1 MLAELTKFG
10 EGVTLIAESGLQFLD
25 FGVAFDRINRA
36 PQAGFARDGSGALVR
51 LDYDEADDGYRLP
64 AQAGAAAGTVRSREK
79 PIIQISPGDSVALL
93 DATWLPIPILRARPG
108 RSFDLGPTNWARA
121 RLVKLAAPDE
131 DGFTHRLTIAI
142 DTAVLPVPEDK
153 AIGYLAPHGNDIGAG
168 QPFMLAARGFEPLPF
183 VRLDWVARWIR
194 DAYRQNAAQHLRYES
209 EDIEREIGRG
219 FDVAHYLTFI
229 GLLDQF
235 FEIPRI
241 TLLRNEDDRAHPT
254 IDVDLVLDV
263 GNSRTCGILVE
274 DHDREDSS
282 LHNRYELALR
292 DLSEP
297 QHVYREPFESRLEFN
312 QPTFGPESASSL
324 SGRANAFSWP
334 TIARVGPE
342 ATKLSAQRRGTE
354 GATGLSSPKRYLWD
368 EESYLHGWRFNQF
381 QGEETRERLA
391 TAYPYCQ
398 FINEAGEPLY
408 TLEPGDP
415 RRIPVFDPHYSRSSL
430 MMIMLSEVLLQAL
443 SQINSP
449 MQRTRQAQS
458 NLPRRLRRVVL
469 TVPPS
474 MPLPEQR
481 ILKRRMDDAVTTVWK
496 AMSWHDETAAPDD
509 ETHPPK
515 LPFPE
520 IIMKWDEATCGQVVY
535 LFSECANHFG
545 GDPRLFFKVM
555 RRRDVKPSGDER
567 LRIGTID
574 IGGGTTDLVV
584 TDYVLLPAE
593 GNAVKIEPRQLFRD
607 GFRLA
612 GDDIVLET
620 IKSQLLPAI
629 EAALTAAGATEIESL
644 LSRLIGSEN
653 LKIEDQVLRQQFTA
667 QVLVPAAITLLHLYE
682 NYDPVERAPVRS
694 MTIEDLLEGR
704 RPQERAIGY
713 FNKGVRRSLGNGDAA
728 FDVLKVPVPVDLDRL
743 HDMFIGKDIDL
754 NGPLSWLSEVVA
766 RYACDV
772 LLLTGRPSRLPGVQ
786 ELVRSLMPVSPD
798 RVVALHNYRAG
809 AWYPFHRHGRIQDP
823 KTTAAVGA
831 MLCVLAEGRLPNF
844 SLLSQK
850 FDLKSTMRYFGR
862 LDGNN
867 LIQPEDVYFSDIDLD
882 DPDYQLPNRSIVISG
897 PLRLGFRQLATPYW
911 TAAPL
916 YSLSY
921 REDARA
927 ELHNLSL
934 LVTLELD
941 RSGGNRRA
949 KAARDQGLERFRIAR
964 VAVREPDGTEGRS
977 IGKDRLV
984 LRFKTLNSN
993 VLEANDYWLDTGSV
1007 LV

>member
-36 PQAGFARDGSGALVR
+36 PQVGFARDGSGALVR
-51 LDYDEADDGYRLP
+51 LDYDEADDSYRLP
-64 AQAGAAAGTVRSREK
+64 AQVGAAAGSVRSREK
-79 PIIQISPGDSVALL
+79 PIIQISLSDTVALL
-93 DATWLPIPILRARPG
+93 DSTWLPIPILRARPG

-121 RLVKLAAPDE
+121 RLTKLATPDE
-131 DGFTHRLTIAI
+131 DGFTHRLTVAI

-153 AIGYLAPHGNDIGAG
+153 AIGYLAPAGNDIGAG

-183 VRLDWVARWIR
+183 VGLDWVSRWIR
-194 DAYRQNAAQHLRYES
+194 DAYRQNAARHLRYES

-263 GNSRTCGILVE
+263 GNSRTCGILIE

-297 QHVYREPFESRLEFN
+297 QLVYREPFESRVEFN
-312 QPTFGPESASSL
+312 QPTFGSESASSL

-354 GATGLSSPKRYLWD
+354 GSTGLSSPKRYLWD
-368 EESYLHGWRFNQF
+368 EESYLHGWRFNQYES
-381 QGEETRERLA
+381 EEQRERLA

-408 TLEPGDP
+408 ALEATDP
-415 RRIPVFDPHYSRSSL
+415 RKIPVFDPHYSRSSL
-430 MMIMLSEVLLQAL
+430 MMVMLSEVLLQAL

-449 MQRTRQAQS
+449 MQRMRQAQS

-481 ILKRRMDDAVTTVWK
+481 ILKRRMDDAVATVWK

-509 ETHPPK
+509 ETKPPK

-545 GDPRLFFKVM
+545 GDPRLFFKTM
-555 RRRDVKPSGDER
+555 RRRDVAPSGDER
-567 LRIGTID
+567 LRVGTID

-584 TDYVLLPAE
+584 TDYVLQPAE

-629 EAALTAAGATEIESL
+629 ESALAAAGATEIESL
-644 LSRLIGSEN
+644 MSQLVGSEN

-667 QVLVPAAITLLHLYE
+667 QVLVPAAISLLHLYE

-694 MTIEDLLEGR
+694 MTIEELLQGR
-704 RPQERAIGY
+704 RPQERAVAY
-713 FNKGVRRSLGNGDAA
+713 FNKGARKTLANGAA
-728 FDVLKVPVPVDLDRL
+728 FDVLKVPVSVDLDRL
-743 HDMFIGKDIDL
+743 HAMFIGKDIDL

-798 RVVALHNYRAG
+798 RVIPLHNYRAG

-867 LIQPEDVYFSDIDLD
+867 LIQPEDVYFADIDLD
-882 DPDYQLPNRSIVISG
+882 DPDYQLPNRAIVISG
-897 PLRLGFRQLATPYW
+897 PMRLGFRQLSTPFW

-927 ELHNLSL
+927 ELHNLTL

-949 KAARDQGLERFRIAR
+949 KAARDQGQERFRIAR
-964 VAVREPDGTEGRS
+964 VAVREADGSEGRS
-977 IGKDRLV
+977 IGKDRLL

>member
-1 MLAELTKFG
+1 
-10 EGVTLIAESGLQFLD
+10 
-25 FGVAFDRINRA
+25 
-36 PQAGFARDGSGALVR
+36 
-51 LDYDEADDGYRLP
+51 
-64 AQAGAAAGTVRSREK
+64 
-79 PIIQISPGDSVALL
+79 
-93 DATWLPIPILRARPG
+93 
-108 RSFDLGPTNWARA
+108 
-121 RLVKLAAPDE
+121 
-131 DGFTHRLTIAI
+131 
-142 DTAVLPVPEDK
+142 
-153 AIGYLAPHGNDIGAG
+153 
-168 QPFMLAARGFEPLPF
+168 
-183 VRLDWVARWIR
+183 
-194 DAYRQNAAQHLRYES
+194 
-209 EDIEREIGRG
+209 
-219 FDVAHYLTFI
+219 
-229 GLLDQF
+229 
-235 FEIPRI
+235 
-241 TLLRNEDDRAHPT
+241 
-254 IDVDLVLDV
+254 
-263 GNSRTCGILVE
+263 
-274 DHDREDSS
+274 
-282 LHNRYELALR
+282 
-292 DLSEP
+292 
-297 QHVYREPFESRLEFN
+297 
-312 QPTFGPESASSL
+312 
-324 SGRANAFSWP
+324 
-334 TIARVGPE
+334 
-342 ATKLSAQRRGTE
+342 
-354 GATGLSSPKRYLWD
+354 
-368 EESYLHGWRFNQF
+368 
-381 QGEETRERLA
+381 
-391 TAYPYCQ
+391 
-398 FINEAGEPLY
+398 
-408 TLEPGDP
+408 
-415 RRIPVFDPHYSRSSL
+415 

-449 MQRTRQAQS
+449 MQRMRQAQS

-481 ILKRRMDDAVTTVWK
+481 ILKRRMDDAVATVWK

-509 ETHPPK
+509 ETKKPK

-545 GDPRLFFKVM
+545 GDPRLFFKTM
-555 RRRDVKPSGDER
+555 RRRDVAPSGEER
-567 LRIGTID
+567 LRVGTID

-629 EAALTAAGATEIESL
+629 ESALAAAGATEIESL
-644 LSRLIGSEN
+644 MSQLVGSEN

-667 QVLVPAAITLLHLYE
+667 QVLVPAAIALLHLYE
-682 NYDPVERAPVRS
+682 NYDPVERAAVRS
-694 MTIEDLLEGR
+694 MTLEDLLQGR
-704 RPQERAIGY
+704 RPQDRAVAY
-713 FNKGVRRSLGNGDAA
+713 FNKGARKSLANGAG
-728 FDVLKVPVPVDLDRL
+728 FDVLKVPVAVDLDRL
-743 HDMFIGKDIDL
+743 HAMFIGKDIDL

-798 RVVALHNYRAG
+798 RVVPLHNYRAG

-867 LIQPEDVYFSDIDLD
+867 LIQPEDVYFADIDLD
-882 DPDYQLPNRSIVISG
+882 DPDYQLPDRAIVISG
-897 PLRLGFRQLATPYW
+897 PMRLGFRQLSTPYW

-927 ELHNLSL
+927 ELHNLTL

-964 VAVREPDGTEGRS
+964 VAVREPDGSEGRS

>member
-1 MLAELTKFG
+1 
-10 EGVTLIAESGLQFLD
+10 VT
-25 FGVAFDRINRA
+25 
-36 PQAGFARDGSGALVR
+36 
-51 LDYDEADDGYRLP
+51 
-64 AQAGAAAGTVRSREK
+64 
-79 PIIQISPGDSVALL
+79 
-93 DATWLPIPILRARPG
+93 
-108 RSFDLGPTNWARA
+108 
-121 RLVKLAAPDE
+121 
-131 DGFTHRLTIAI
+131 
-142 DTAVLPVPEDK
+142 
-153 AIGYLAPHGNDIGAG
+153 
-168 QPFMLAARGFEPLPF
+168 
-183 VRLDWVARWIR
+183 
-194 DAYRQNAAQHLRYES
+194 
-209 EDIEREIGRG
+209 
-219 FDVAHYLTFI
+219 
-229 GLLDQF
+229 
-235 FEIPRI
+235 
-241 TLLRNEDDRAHPT
+241 
-254 IDVDLVLDV
+254 
-263 GNSRTCGILVE
+263 
-274 DHDREDSS
+274 
-282 LHNRYELALR
+282 
-292 DLSEP
+292 
-297 QHVYREPFESRLEFN
+297 
-312 QPTFGPESASSL
+312 
-324 SGRANAFSWP
+324 
-334 TIARVGPE
+334 
-342 ATKLSAQRRGTE
+342 
-354 GATGLSSPKRYLWD
+354 
-368 EESYLHGWRFNQF
+368 
-381 QGEETRERLA
+381 
-391 TAYPYCQ
+391 
-398 FINEAGEPLY
+398 
-408 TLEPGDP
+408 
-415 RRIPVFDPHYSRSSL
+415 
-430 MMIMLSEVLLQAL
+430 
-443 SQINSP
+443 
-449 MQRTRQAQS
+449 
-458 NLPRRLRRVVL
+458 
-469 TVPPS
+469 PS
-474 MPLPEQR
+474 
-481 ILKRRMDDAVTTVWK
+481 D
-496 AMSWHDETAAPDD
+496 
-509 ETHPPK
+509 
-515 LPFPE
+515 
-520 IIMKWDEATCGQVVY
+520 
-535 LFSECANHFG
+535 
-545 GDPRLFFKVM
+545 
-555 RRRDVKPSGDER
+555 DER

-629 EAALTAAGATEIESL
+629 ESALAAAGATEIESL
-644 LSRLIGSEN
+644 MSQLVGSEN

-667 QVLVPAAITLLHLYE
+667 QVLVPAALSLLHLYE

-694 MTIEDLLEGR
+694 MTIEELLQGR
-704 RPQERAIGY
+704 RPQERTLAY
-713 FNKGVRRSLGNGDAA
+713 FNKGARRSLAGGDAA
-728 FDVLKVPVPVDLDRL
+728 FDVLKVPVSIDLDRL
-743 HDMFIGKDIDL
+743 HAMFIGKDIDL

-798 RVVALHNYRAG
+798 RVVPLHNYRAG

-867 LIQPEDVYFSDIDLD
+867 LIQPEDVYFADIDLD
-882 DPDYQLPNRSIVISG
+882 DPDYQLPDRAIVISG
-897 PLRLGFRQLATPYW
+897 PMRLGFRQLSTPYW

-927 ELHNLSL
+927 ELHNLTL

-964 VAVREPDGTEGRS
+964 VAVREPDGSEGRS